1 MIMLKYEIKKNYFNL
16 TILFFLAVC
25 TLLEIYKIG
34 EYHSKNFSNAEIF
47 GETAYNETFQ
57 KYGGRITAEKAN
69 EVSNIALTIRN
80 LITSGG
86 YDEENDSGE
95 YITGSIYLDN
105 IMMNSAFYNPMKYSY
120 EYKAYSNDI
129 TEKAVHNIEFFE
141 SKGNTYETKR
151 NRLISEVY
159 GGRYISEL
167 YDNQG
172 YEKYLGFEFTAVTV
186 CFMLIVGIAPVFS
199 GEKGVGMQNLIYSCY
214 GGRSRI
220 FAAKLGSVFLYTL
233 FIFLWFMTTDLIAFG
248 SIYGFQSG
256 NAPVYSLEML
266 KNIPI
271 NCSLVQFMIIVQ
283 LYRLIGYLVFAF
295 IIMAISAFFS
305 QTAVSGI
312 VSALTTILLLFGES
326 LDLGAIEGISPVR
339 VISSA
344 MLFSEFKTINILDT
358 PVPLHIFLASA
369 FVVSLIFMI
378 FISGAVYNLEGKGIA
393 SAGKKQKG
401 EVGA

>member
-1 MIMLKYEIKKNYFNL
+1 MRMLKYEIKKNYFNL
-16 TILFFLAVC
+16 TILFFLTVC
-25 TLLEIYKIG
+25 TLLEIYKIE
-34 EYHSKNFSNAEIF
+34 EYHRKNFSNAEIF

-86 YDEENDSGE
+86 YDEENDDSE

-105 IMMNSAFYNPMKYSY
+105 VMMNSIFYDTMKYSY
-120 EYKAYSNDI
+120 EYKDYANDI
-129 TEKAVHNIEFFE
+129 TEKADHNIEFFE
-141 SKGNTYETKR
+141 GKGNTYEAKR
-151 NRLISEVY
+151 NQLISEVY
-159 GGRYISEL
+159 SGRYISEL

-172 YEKYLGFEFTAVTV
+172 YEKYFGYEFTAVLV
-186 CFMLIVGIAPVFS
+186 CFMLIVGIASVFS
-199 GEKGVGMQNLIYSCY
+199 GEKSVGMQNLIYSCY
-214 GGRSRI
+214 GGRSLI
-220 FAAKLGSVFLYTL
+220 FAAKLGSVFLYTV
-233 FIFLWFMTTDLIAFG
+233 FIFLWFTITDLIAFG

-271 NCSLVQFMIIVQ
+271 NCSLFQFMIIAQ

-295 IIMAISAFFS
+295 FIMTISVLFS

-312 VSALTTILLLFGES
+312 VSSLTTILLLFGES

-339 VISSA
+339 VISSSR
-344 MLFSEFKTINILDT
+344 LFSEFKTINILDT
-358 PVPLHIFLASA
+358 PVSLHIFLASA
-369 FVVSLIFMI
+369 FVVSLIVMT
-378 FISGAVYNLEGKGIA
+378 FISGAVYNLEGKGIT
-393 SAGKKQKG
+393 SAEMKQKG
-401 EVGA
+401 GVGI